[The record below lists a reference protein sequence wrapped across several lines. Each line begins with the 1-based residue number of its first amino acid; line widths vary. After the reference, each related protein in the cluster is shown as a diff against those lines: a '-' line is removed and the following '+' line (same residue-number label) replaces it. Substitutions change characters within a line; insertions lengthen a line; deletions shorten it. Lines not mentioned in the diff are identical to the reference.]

1 MPAPRAVAAVAAIAA
16 NVAGADQLTKAVID
30 AAIGP
35 GSATSRIAMG
45 ADVVALEYAENR
57 GAAFGIFP
65 GLTPVLT
72 ALSAAIL
79 VGILIHFSRTPN
91 PTMVAVISVGA
102 IVGGALGNLADRV
115 RLGYVVDF
123 VSVGPWPNFNVADSA
138 ITLGVFG
145 LIWGWVLPEAEHRGW
160 NAQ

>member
-1 MPAPRAVAAVAAIAA
+1 VPAPSDIAAAGATAAI
-16 NVAGADQLTKAVID
+16 VAGADQLTKAVIV

-35 GSATSRIAMG
+35 GSAVSRIAVG
-45 ADVVALEYAENR
+45 TDLLALEYAENR
-57 GAAFGIFP
+57 GAAFGVFP

-72 ALSAAIL
+72 VLSAAVL
-79 VGILIHFSRTPN
+79 VGILIHFLRTPN

-123 VSVGPWPNFNVADSA
+123 VAVGPWPNFNVADSA
-138 ITLGVFG
+138 ITLGVLG
-145 LIWGWVLPEAEHRGW
+145 LIWGWVLPDAEHHRW
-160 NAQ
+160 NTQ